1 MDYGQILSISAAG
14 MGVERLRLETAA
26 LNMANANLRS
36 SSPATAFKPK
46 KVVAF
51 IQDLYSPDS
60 GVRVGVSQ
68 QAFVEESTLAPRPI
82 HDPGDPLADA
92 AGFVYAPAVN
102 PVEEMLTVMTAVRAY
117 EANVR
122 TLEASRG
129 MLLRALEIG
138 SGT

>member
-14 MGVERLRLETAA
+14 MSVERLRLETAA
-26 LNMANANLRS
+26 LNLANANLRS
-36 SSPATAFKPK
+36 GSPTTAFKPK

-51 IQDLYSPDS
+51 AQGLYATDFAGRESVSP
-60 GVRVGVSQ
+60 
-68 QAFVEESTLAPRPI
+68 QAILEESTLEPKPI

-92 AGFVYAPAVN
+92 GGFVYAPAVN